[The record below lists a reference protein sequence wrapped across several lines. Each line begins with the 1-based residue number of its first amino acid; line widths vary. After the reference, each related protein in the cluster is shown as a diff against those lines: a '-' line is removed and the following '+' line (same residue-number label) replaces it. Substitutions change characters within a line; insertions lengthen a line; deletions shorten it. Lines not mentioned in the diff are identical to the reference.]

1 MVLSLSASGERPS
14 TLPFIHLLIDD
25 KTAAGFPVTHLHGLG
40 SSDHMFPH
48 GLQGAQQGLPFA
60 HPQLVMELLADHASR
75 GVTLVGGHVGDLQE
89 HG

>member
-25 KTAAGFPVTHLHGLG
+25 KTAAGFQSPIFMALEAATTCSL
-40 SSDHMFPH
+40 MET
-48 GLQGAQQGLPFA
+48 QGAQQGLPFA

-75 GVTLVGGHVGDLQE
+75 GVTLWGAM
-89 HG
+89 